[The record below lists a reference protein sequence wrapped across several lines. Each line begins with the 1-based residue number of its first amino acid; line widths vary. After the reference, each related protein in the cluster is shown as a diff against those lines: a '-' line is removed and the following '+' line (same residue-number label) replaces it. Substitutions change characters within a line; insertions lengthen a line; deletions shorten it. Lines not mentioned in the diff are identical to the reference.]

1 MAPHDLVFQL
11 TGTCNSY
18 PWGKVG
24 RSSLAARL
32 CAQTPPG
39 PESESDKFAIDDD
52 MPYSEMWFGDYPDF
66 PARRRDTGE
75 ALGDVLARHGETLL
89 GRRVVEEFGGQLPF
103 LPKVGLFSS
112 LLFSLLGYI
121 GPCNRCRYPG
131 NADELT
137 LHPTNA

>member
-52 MPYSEMWFGDYPDF
+52 TPYSEMWFGDYPDF

-75 ALGDVLARHGETLL
+75 ALGDALARHGETLL

-103 LPKVGLFSS
+103 LPKVGSS
-112 LLFSLLGYI
+112 LPLVLAS
-121 GPCNRCRYPG
+121 R
-131 NADELT
+131 
-137 LHPTNA
+137 LHRSVCPLPLSGGTPMS